1 MPMDPF
7 AFWYVRSYDL
17 RRPAERTRRRSRVV
31 TIRYSGSFGR
41 SAVKTLIVLAFLA
54 VLFNII
60 G

>member
-1 MPMDPF
+1 MNSF
-7 AFWYVRSYDL
+7 TFWYAKPFDPRRAARRL
-17 RRPAERTRRRSRVV
+17 RRRARVV

-54 VLFNII
+54 VLSNII